1 MPYIQFEKQNRW
13 LAESARWLI
22 ITNKPE
28 RGLKELR
35 KAAHKNGIKNAG
47 DSLTM
52 EVLRSTMQEELEAA
66 KIQPPVCDLF
76 RTPNMRKR
84 ICLLSFVRFA
94 ILVPFYG
101 LALHLQHLGSNIFL
115 FQALFGIVTLPAN
128 YVALLA
134 LNHLGR
140 RVTQM
145 LFMFVLGIF
154 ILAITSVPPGE
165 KRAQIEER
173 SCLPP
178 ISQGMYSH
186 LLRSKGKG

>member
-1 MPYIQFEKQNRW
+1 MTVFRSWHVKIHSTKPTVSLYFN
-13 LAESARWLI
+13 
-22 ITNKPE
+22 TNHWRPGWQYYPHLYDLGFKPS
-28 RGLKELR
+28 
-35 KAAHKNGIKNAG
+35 
-47 DSLTM
+47 D
-52 EVLRSTMQEELEAA
+52 VY
-66 KIQPPVCDLF
+66 LF
-76 RTPNMRKR
+76 
-84 ICLLSFVRFA
+84 SFVHHRFA

-101 LALHLQHLGSNIFL
+101 LVLHLQYLGSNIFL

-145 LFMFVLGIF
+145 LLMFLLGIF